1 MPDRKHAILVTGGN
15 AGIGAAISQSLLE
28 GGARVINVSRRM
40 PDFTHER
47 LQTIIGDLTD
57 RADLT
62 RICTEAAGLSITGFV
77 HNAGVIRPAPFEA
90 VKDDDLDHL
99 VDLHLRAAIH
109 IGQALLPGMKAAGTG
124 RIVLISSRG
133 ALGLQGRTAYA
144 ATKAGMIGMART
156 WALELAGHG
165 ITVNV
170 VSPGPIET
178 DMFHELI
185 PDGSERKRNVAAS
198 IPVGRVGTPEDV
210 AAAVRF
216 FLGDDTGFITGQ
228 NLFVCGG
235 ASIGSIT
242 L

>member
-1 MPDRKHAILVTGGN
+1 MPDRTHTVLVTGGN

-40 PDFTHER
+40 PEFSHAR
-47 LQTIIGDLTD
+47 LETIIGDLTD
-57 RADLT
+57 ATDLAC
-62 RICTEAAGLSITGFV
+62 ICAEAAGMGVTGFV
-77 HNAGVIRPAPFEA
+77 HNAGVIRPALLGT
-90 VKDDDLDHL
+90 VTDTDLDHL

-109 IGQALLPGMKAAGTG
+109 IGQALLPGMKSAGMG

-156 WALELAGHG
+156 WALELAHDG

-170 VSPGPIET
+170 VSPGPVET

-185 PDGSERKRNVAAS
+185 PEGSERKRNVAAS

-216 FLGDDTGFITGQ
+216 FLGNDTGFITGQ
-228 NLFVCGG
+228 NLYVCGG